1 MIMKKN
7 LLTLLLALLFG
18 VATAMA
24 QGVVTGTVVDDDGEP
39 LIGVTIFV
47 KGTKNG
53 TVTDYD
59 GNYKLSNVASNGT
72 LTFTYIG
79 MKPEEIP
86 VDGRSKVDCIM
97 HEDLLGL
104 EEVVVI
110 GYGAAKAKDLT
121 SPITTISGSDIAEIP
136 STSPM
141 GALAGK
147 VPGVNVINSGAP
159 GSGPTV
165 QIRGIGSFDAGSP
178 LYVVDGMFYDNI
190 NWLNNDDIQD
200 ISILKDASAAAIY
213 GVKAA
218 NGVVLVTTKK
228 GSKDQK
234 AKVTYNGYVGIQHA
248 THVLKMANSSQY
260 AQMLMEADPDA
271 YRSMLEASISHFG
284 GDLSTYTFGANTN
297 WYSELLRDAVI
308 TNHNVNVSGGSDKA
322 TYSVGM
328 SYLYQDGIM
337 KGDNNYNRL
346 NFRAQLD
353 YDATNWLKVG
363 FTGVFSNSTQQSPNG
378 NAWQQAYNMP
388 SIMPVYDEEN
398 AQAFPEKFADP
409 GLLGLTAN
417 FYNPVATAVYNKNRN
432 KNYQAMTNFYADF
445 IFIPSKLDLRTSY
458 GYDFASTRGASML
471 IPYYVG
477 DNQHQESSLLTK
489 TDDQWNKWAWDNVL
503 TYRDNWED
511 HSFGAMLGFSMRQES
526 WHQLVGTA
534 QNVPTDKEEWW
545 YLSNGNGDSTT
556 ASDGGYRYRSASWFA
571 RLNYNYAN
579 RYLVMLTFRADGSS
593 KYQEK
598 WGFFPSIG
606 AAWTITSEDFMEG
619 QTWADFLKLRAS
631 WGLLGNDKVA
641 ASFGSA
647 SLATGNGN
655 SGVFGSMG
663 TGVGT
668 PYPGY
673 YFNSTYSWLKWE
685 KVAETNVG
693 LSYATLGSR
702 LTAEIDWFYRLTTDA
717 VISPS
722 LPIFQDVVA
731 GNWGKILNTGVDI
744 TVNWSDRVGN
754 FNYYVGA
761 NISTL
766 RNRVKSL
773 TNGINYILGGMGINM
788 VGEKMNSFYGYE
800 VEGIYQN
807 WDEINADPVA
817 VANNVQPGYFKYKDQ
832 NGDGNI
838 DANDRVTLGS
848 YIPSF
853 TYGLN
858 FGFDIKGF
866 DFALST
872 YGQAGAKMFN
882 RKRQLRY
889 AAANYNL
896 DEDFYKNRWTGEGTS
911 NTYPS
916 AAALTTGAGIA
927 WNVNSSATS
936 TNSYFVESANFFR
949 IQTITIGYTWKNIQM
964 GAYKMPSIRISLM
977 ADRPFSFF
985 KANTFSPELAGSAEA
1000 AYGWDTQVYP
1010 LSSTYTFG
1018 LQMEF

>member
-1 MIMKKN
+1 MMKKHIF
-7 LLTLLLALLFG
+7 TLLIALFCG
-18 VATAMA
+18 MA
-24 QGVVTGTVVDDDGEP
+24 SAFAQSNVSGTVVDDSGEP
-39 LIGVTIFV
+39 LIGVSVFV
-47 KGTKNG
+47 KGTQNG
-53 TVTDYD
+53 TVTDLD
-59 GNYKLSNVASNGT
+59 GNYTLMNVPSNGV
-72 LTFTYIG
+72 LSFTYVG
-79 MKPEEIP
+79 MTPEDIK
-86 VDGRSKVDCIM
+86 VDGRKTVDCIM
-97 HEDLLGL
+97 HEDHLGL
-104 EEVVVI
+104 EEVIVI
-110 GYGAAKAKDLT
+110 GYGSAKAKDLT
-121 SPITTISGSDIAEIP
+121 SPITTISGSEISNIP
-136 STSPM
+136 TTSPM

-228 GSKDQK
+228 GSKGQK
-234 AKVTYNGYVGIQHA
+234 AKVSYNGYVGVQKA
-248 THVLKMANSSQY
+248 THVLKMADSSQY
-260 AQMLMEADPDA
+260 AEMLMEADPDA
-271 YRSMLEASISHFG
+271 YRSMLEASIANFG
-284 GDLSTYTFGANTN
+284 GNLANYTFGANTN
-297 WYSELLRDAVI
+297 WYDQLLRDAVI
-308 TNHNVNVSGGSDKA
+308 TNHNLNISGGGERA

-337 KGDNNYNRL
+337 KGENNYNRL

-363 FTGVFSNSTQQSPNG
+363 FSGVFSNSHQRSPNG

-388 SIMPVYDEEN
+388 SIMPVYDDN
-398 AQAFPEKFADP
+398 NTQAFPEKFADP

-417 FYNPVATAVYNKNRN
+417 FYNPVATALYNKNRN
-432 KNYQAMTNFYADF
+432 VNYQVMSNFYADF

-458 GYDFASTRGASML
+458 GYDYSSTRGASML

-477 DNQHQESSLLTK
+477 DNQRREVSELTK

-503 TYRDNWED
+503 TYRDTWGA
-511 HSFGAMLGFSMRQES
+511 SQFGAMLGFSMRQES
-526 WHQLVGTA
+526 WHQLVGKA
-534 QNVPTDKEEWW
+534 QNVPYEEEEWW
-545 YLSNGNGDSTT
+545 YVSNGNGDSTT
-556 ASDGGYRYRSASWFA
+556 SSDGGTRYRSASWFA
-571 RLNYNYAN
+571 RLNYNYDN
-579 RYLVMLTFRADGSS
+579 RYMLMFTFRADGSS

-598 WGFFPSIG
+598 WGYFPSVG
-606 AAWTITSEDFMEG
+606 AAWTITGEKFMEG

-663 TGVGT
+663 TGVGV

-673 YFNSTYSWLKWE
+673 YYNSTYSYLKWE
-685 KVAETNVG
+685 KVAETNIG

-702 LTAEIDWFYRLTTDA
+702 LSAEIDWFYRLTTDA
-717 VISPS
+717 VISPQI
-722 LPIFQDVVA
+722 PIFGDLIA
-731 GNWGKILNTGVDI
+731 GNWGRILNTGVDI
-744 TVNWSDRVGN
+744 TLNWSDKVGN
-754 FNYYVGA
+754 FNYFIGA

-766 RNRVKSL
+766 KNEVKSL
-773 TNGINYILGGMGINM
+773 RHGVNYILGGMGINM

-817 VANNVQPGYFKYKDQ
+817 VANNVQPGYFRYKDQ

-858 FGFDIKGF
+858 FGFEIKGF
-866 DFALST
+866 DFSLST

-896 DEDFYKNRWTGEGTS
+896 DEDFYKNRWRGEGTS

-916 AAALTTGAGIA
+916 SAALTTGAGIA
-927 WNVNSSATS
+927 WNVNSSATQ
-936 TNSYFVESANFFR
+936 TNSYFVESADFFR
-949 IQTITIGYTWKNIQM
+949 FQTITLGYTWRNIKM
-964 GAYKMPSIRISLM
+964 GSYTMPSIRISLM

-1000 AYGWDTQVYP
+1000 NYGWDTQVYP